1 MGDTGHRPDAPIT
14 VFGRPAPGL
23 SSPISPVDCAGG
35 WMVATILFVVS
46 LGVWVAIVGLPT
58 DTAESTIPA
67 VAIAH
72 GEWRCAYPRNADSSS
87 PPLYPVVAAGVMAGT
102 GLGEEGFPPA
112 PFGSDCGRSSRALSH
127 WYSSSRD
134 ILLIGLLGWPL
145 LLAGFIIVLRAAGRG
160 RNRWESL
167 GACLIACTPPL
178 ALALVQDF
186 HPEDLF
192 AITLILGA
200 AAAAIRGRWLAA
212 GVLIGLACCAK
223 QYSLLAAVP
232 LLLVAPRH
240 AWSKFVAGAVIPVLF
255 LLVPSGLLIG
265 KGLVNA
271 VVGSNATPAGTTT
284 PVGWLGLGGAGRVIV
299 SRIVPMGLAA
309 LLALWSRLR
318 LESTACRSIP
328 LVSLIATALALRLVF
343 EVSLFGYYFMA
354 LSVALITVD
363 MVVGRLRVVTI
374 VWIAVVTAL
383 FSPAVERLAGVASR
397 FPFPVDLAV
406 TLSGTALA
414 VLPLMASVRRSTGDH
429 RSAPLV
435 VGMDQER
442 LPGTERLESPQ

>member
-212 GVLIGLACCAK
+212 GVLIG
-223 QYSLLAAVP
+223 QP
-232 LLLVAPRH
+232 VAPSSTRC
-240 AWSKFVAGAVIPVLF
+240 WL
-255 LLVPSGLLIG
+255 PSLSSWWPQDMPGQ
-265 KGLVNA
+265 N
-271 VVGSNATPAGTTT
+271 S
-284 PVGWLGLGGAGRVIV
+284 WLGR
-299 SRIVPMGLAA
+299 
-309 LLALWSRLR
+309 
-318 LESTACRSIP
+318 
-328 LVSLIATALALRLVF
+328 
-343 EVSLFGYYFMA
+343 
-354 LSVALITVD
+354 
-363 MVVGRLRVVTI
+363 
-374 VWIAVVTAL
+374 
-383 FSPAVERLAGVASR
+383 
-397 FPFPVDLAV
+397 
-406 TLSGTALA
+406 
-414 VLPLMASVRRSTGDH
+414 
-429 RSAPLV
+429 
-435 VGMDQER
+435 
-442 LPGTERLESPQ
+442 